1 MAETLKFQ
9 HFEVLRK
16 EDGSPYELGHG
27 AMGITYKAFDTNLRC
42 HVALKVI
49 KSAYLNSETA
59 RQRFLREARAA
70 AALRHP
76 NVATVFHLG
85 SEAENYFYAMEF
97 IDGETVEAFIKRE
110 GAVPTLMALKI
121 AAQVARALGAAQ
133 KQGLVHRDI
142 KPSNVMFVRE
152 EGGEIA
158 VKVIDFGLAKDA
170 NAEGEDSATLTTGG
184 FLGTPHFASPEQ
196 LEEREIDV
204 RSDIYS
210 LGVTLWYMLS
220 GKTPFS
226 GSTAQ
231 VMSQHLHRDPPFGT
245 LHGQPAAV
253 VDLLRRMIAKNP
265 HDRPQTPADLRR
277 ELDECI
283 ERIEDGSP
291 RSKPDSL
298 RPPPVPPEAREGS
311 RAAPGALLAGRYRLL
326 KEITASDHG
335 RMFRAERI
343 EDNMAVAVL
352 ILHSGLV
359 ERSEAF
365 TGLEQEVRDLQQLR
379 HAAFQRILSLEYANE
394 HTFLVLEWIEGPA
407 LLDLLRTR
415 RALPA
420 SEAKLLLLPLA
431 DAFDELGSAGLGC
444 PDIAAHEI
452 LLPEADLGKPVASWA
467 ACQPRFLPLT
477 AAGSSSASPEATM
490 VASSFALMKE
500 RGAFADSPSSAYV
513 YAVASLAYEMLGG
526 VRAGGSMS
534 TYVPIPGLSEQ
545 GNSVLKRALT
555 PEQNYKNARAFVDDL
570 AGEASYVPQAAP
582 VRAPTFAPP
591 PVPTGKIAS
600 VSRQMA
606 CSGSGDTVDNR
617 RRRVLAGSEADS
629 TVARFADSRVRDE
642 HSQRRRRRPSHHRRR
657 ARPDTSTHA
666 LSTDARPTPSPST
679 PEPTPSPSTPEPT
692 PSRQRR
698 SPRSLRISRL
708 SPPQRSFS
716 ERMISQAP
724 WRLMRKSRP
733 VFQRRSNQGKQW
745 R

>member
-1 MAETLKFQ
+1 MAQTLKFQ

-245 LHGQPAAV
+245 LQGQPAAV
-253 VDLLRRMIAKNP
+253 VGLLRRMIAKNP
-265 HDRPQTPADLRR
+265 DDRPQTPADLRR

-291 RSKPDSL
+291 RPKPDSL
-298 RPPPVPPEAREGS
+298 RPPPVPPEAARRQPRSSWRASCRTIPPSEGDYRVRSWPHVS
-311 RAAPGALLAGRYRLL
+311 RGAHRGQHGGRR
-326 KEITASDHG
+326 SDSS
-335 RMFRAERI
+335 FR
-343 EDNMAVAVL
+343 
-352 ILHSGLV
+352 
-359 ERSEAF
+359 
-365 TGLEQEVRDLQQLR
+365 
-379 HAAFQRILSLEYANE
+379 
-394 HTFLVLEWIEGPA
+394 P
-407 LLDLLRTR
+407 R
-415 RALPA
+415 RAL
-420 SEAKLLLLPLA
+420 
-431 DAFDELGSAGLGC
+431 
-444 PDIAAHEI
+444 
-452 LLPEADLGKPVASWA
+452 
-467 ACQPRFLPLT
+467 
-477 AAGSSSASPEATM
+477 
-490 VASSFALMKE
+490 
-500 RGAFADSPSSAYV
+500 
-513 YAVASLAYEMLGG
+513 
-526 VRAGGSMS
+526 
-534 TYVPIPGLSEQ
+534 
-545 GNSVLKRALT
+545 
-555 PEQNYKNARAFVDDL
+555 
-570 AGEASYVPQAAP
+570 
-582 VRAPTFAPP
+582 
-591 PVPTGKIAS
+591 
-600 VSRQMA
+600 
-606 CSGSGDTVDNR
+606 
-617 RRRVLAGSEADS
+617 
-629 TVARFADSRVRDE
+629 
-642 HSQRRRRRPSHHRRR
+642 
-657 ARPDTSTHA
+657 
-666 LSTDARPTPSPST
+666 
-679 PEPTPSPSTPEPT
+679 
-692 PSRQRR
+692 
-698 SPRSLRISRL
+698 
-708 SPPQRSFS
+708 
-716 ERMISQAP
+716 
-724 WRLMRKSRP
+724 
-733 VFQRRSNQGKQW
+733 
-745 R
+745 